1 LYAEEVDFR
10 KQQISET
17 MGKRCAVSTGRTLE
31 REEDILAEAL
41 SQVRSRLPA
50 QWTLEL
56 QRDPSLFGPDAVVA
70 LDPPDGSGT
79 LLVIEVK
86 RSIVTKDL
94 RPVID
99 QLNAYISAGLYNK
112 RPKQGAPV
120 PMVVARYLPPPL
132 QNWLTDNDVPYADA
146 TGNLRIAMDRPAIFL
161 RDIGATNDPWRGPG
175 RPKGNLTGEP
185 AARVVRALVDFRPPY
200 SVPTVIELA
209 NASSGATYRVIDF
222 LEDQTLV
229 ERAPKGP
236 IEDVRWRPLL
246 DRWAKDYGFSRTNTV
261 TSYLAPRGLAEL
273 MGRLADVAAEG
284 DVRYAVTGTLAAERW
299 APYAPAR
306 NAMIYTSN
314 PAEFAHRMELREVD
328 AGANVL
334 LAKNAYDVVYDRT
347 ETFKNVTIVAASQAV
362 VDLLTGPGRN
372 PAEAEALMD
381 WMEANE
387 DDWRKR

>member
-1 LYAEEVDFR
+1 M
-10 KQQISET
+10 KP
-17 MGKRCAVSTGRTLE
+17 GRTLD
-31 REEDILAEAL
+31 REEDILAEAMR
-41 SQVRSRLPA
+41 QVRSRLPA
-50 QWTLEL
+50 GWNLGL
-56 QRDPSLFGPDAVVA
+56 QRDTSLFGPDAVVA
-70 LDPPDGSGT
+70 LDPPGSVGA
-79 LLVIEVK
+79 LLVVEVK

-94 RPVID
+94 LPVIE
-99 QLNAYISAGLYNK
+99 QLKGYISAGLYTK
-112 RPKQGAPV
+112 RPKQEVPI
-120 PMVVARYLPPPL
+120 PMVIARYLPLPL
-132 QNWLTDNDVPYADA
+132 QDWLTAHGVPYADA
-146 TGNLRIAMDRPAIFL
+146 TGNLRIALDRPAIFL
-161 RDIGATNDPWRGPG
+161 RDVGATNDPWRGPG

-200 SVPTVIELA
+200 SVPTVSDLA
-209 NASSGATYRVIDF
+209 TASSSATYRVIDF
-222 LEDQTLV
+222 LEDQTLIQ
-229 ERAPKGP
+229 RAPKGP

-246 DRWAKDYGFSRTNTV
+246 DRWAKDYGFSRTNVV
-261 TSYLAPRGLAEL
+261 TTYLAPRGLPDL
-273 MGRLADVAAEG
+273 MGRLADAAADP

-314 PAEFAHRMELREVD
+314 PAAFAHRMGLREVD

-362 VDLLTGPGRN
+362 ADLMTGPGRN

-387 DDWRKR
+387 DEWRKR